1 MRVVAGSLVSSLSTT
16 ALSLAALALVACS
29 GGHSGT
35 TGTGDPGAGG
45 GPDLHNTD
53 PAFVVQRGI
62 ILDFDSAKPVAGA
75 TVIAGDQTATTDA
88 TGAYALKVH
97 KSQPFLMNVTA
108 PSYVKLVEQETV
120 LDADYDRGKTTIV
133 PEELA
138 TLLHNTLQGYD
149 PSLGVLS
156 VAIIPTGACAS
167 EGHTKISV
175 TGDDSAKSKV
185 RYMIAKMP
193 SNTAEDVQ
201 PGEFPS
207 AVIYNLPVGVPITVT
222 LDSKSCKQAAFPF
235 AHDGMTYDATITVEA
250 GDVTS
255 FQRLFLQ

>member
-1 MRVVAGSLVSSLSTT
+1 MRVVALSVASSLSTV
-16 ALSLAALALVACS
+16 AAALALLACS
-29 GGHSGT
+29 GGQGSTAG
-35 TGTGDPGAGG
+35 TGTGGPGT

-53 PAFVVQRGI
+53 PAFVVQHGI
-62 ILDFDSAKPVAGA
+62 ILDFDSSKPVAGA
-75 TVIAGDQTATTDA
+75 TIIAGDQTATSDA

-97 KSQPFLMNVTA
+97 KSQPFQMNVTA
-108 PSYVKLVEQETV
+108 SNYVKLVEQETV

-133 PEELA
+133 PQDLA

-149 PSLGVLS
+149 PTLGVLS
-156 VAIIPTGACAS
+156 VAVIATGSCTD
-167 EGHTKISV
+167 EGHTKIRV
-175 TGDDSAKSKV
+175 TGADKSKV

-193 SNTAEDVQ
+193 SNVAEDVQ
-201 PGEFPS
+201 TGEFPS

-222 LDSKSCKQAAFPF
+222 LESKGCKQAAFPF
-235 AHDGMTYDATITVEA
+235 THDGMTYDANISVEA